1 MPRPRP
7 TAAVAGAIGNVFKL
21 NALFP
26 PGSGPDIP
34 DAQRTRGAKN
44 VGRGLLLAIAAT
56 FGGCALIFSF
66 PDALASAVGR
76 SLPYWFYES
85 EKLLLAVGSACANW
99 AMTAFFR

>member
-1 MPRPRP
+1 
-7 TAAVAGAIGNVFKL
+7 VAKL

-26 PGSGPDIP
+26 PGSGAEVT
-34 DAQRTRGAKN
+34 DAQKTRGAKN
-44 VGRGLLLAIAAT
+44 VGRGLLLAVVAT
-56 FGGCALIFSF
+56 AGGCALFYTL
-66 PDALASAVGR
+66 PDAAASAVGR